1 MGSPFLQQTTIGKSN
16 DKFNIEFLI
25 YVKTG
30 KKEMGQAFN
39 VRNVDREEGDEMW
52 EEVELLKLVWCSFGD
67 EEGDSVSSL
76 C

>member
-30 KKEMGQAFN
+30 KKEMGHGEAGWWMERF
-39 VRNVDREEGDEMW
+39 
-52 EEVELLKLVWCSFGD
+52 EVADINHNGLLNFTELK
-67 EEGDSVSSL
+67 EYK
-76 C
+76 